1 MEEKKPAS
9 VKTANNHKMALLR
22 IMEYLMIYTDEEHP
36 ANSKDLKT
44 YLEKWN
50 ISEERRTIYSDV
62 AVLADFGI
70 DIEKAQG
77 GWYIASRTFELPELK
92 LLVDAVQA
100 SNFITEKKSGEL
112 IRKLE
117 RETSCSQAE
126 LLNRELWI
134 RSGHKT
140 DNETVFYTIDAIH
153 EAIHRNCQIQFQYGE
168 INLKKQL
175 VMKRGGARYQLSP
188 WALVWQD
195 ENYYMIAYDAE
206 EEIIK
211 HFRVDKM
218 MKAKVV
224 ADEERLGSMHFRDFD
239 LDSYLGKTF
248 SMFSGPDAEVKL
260 RCAPYLA
267 GVMTERFGQD
277 VLFVPEED
285 GSGYFHV
292 TVTVAVSVQFYG
304 WLAGLGGGVEI
315 LSPLQVRFAYR
326 DYLKKLVNMY
336 ES

>member
-1 MEEKKPAS
+1 
-9 VKTANNHKMALLR
+9 
-22 IMEYLMIYTDEEHP
+22 
-36 ANSKDLKT
+36 
-44 YLEKWN
+44 
-50 ISEERRTIYSDV
+50 
-62 AVLADFGI
+62 
-70 DIEKAQG
+70 
-77 GWYIASRTFELPELK
+77 
-92 LLVDAVQA
+92 
-100 SNFITEKKSGEL
+100 
-112 IRKLE
+112 
-117 RETSCSQAE
+117 
-126 LLNRELWI
+126 
-134 RSGHKT
+134 
-140 DNETVFYTIDAIH
+140 
-153 EAIHRNCQIQFQYGE
+153 
-168 INLKKQL
+168 
-175 VMKRGGARYQLSP
+175 MKRGGARYQLSP

-304 WLAGLGGGVEI
+304 WLAGLGGGVE
-315 LSPLQVRFAYR
+315 P
-326 DYLKKLVNMY
+326 
-336 ES
+336 